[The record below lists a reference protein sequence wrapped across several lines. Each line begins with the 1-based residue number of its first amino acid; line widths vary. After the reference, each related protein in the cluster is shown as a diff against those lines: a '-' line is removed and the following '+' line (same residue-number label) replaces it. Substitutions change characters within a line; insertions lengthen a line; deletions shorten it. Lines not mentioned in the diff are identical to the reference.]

1 MEDSLMSEQEQ
12 DLLRSLI
19 NDLSDTE
26 ELLNGS
32 FVVEG
37 GIIVFKRWSDNAI
50 VPMTEVVAGLS

>member
-1 MEDSLMSEQEQ
+1 MSEQEQ